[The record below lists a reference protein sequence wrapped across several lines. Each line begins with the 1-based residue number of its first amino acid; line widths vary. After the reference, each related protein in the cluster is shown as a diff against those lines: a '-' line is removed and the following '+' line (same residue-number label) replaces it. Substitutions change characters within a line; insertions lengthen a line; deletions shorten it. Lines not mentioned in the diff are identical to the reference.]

1 MDVKIKKSAKIIGYL
16 ILTVL
21 MVFSVPCDG
30 RQGQTP
36 EPVLETSSHTVNYND
51 NFKPALRLT
60 AEEKIWL
67 AVYPKDEKSDA
78 SDGEFQKTVGIA
90 PSQNTA
96 YDVTRHKPIKI
107 VYPVV
112 MPPYTFKDDT
122 GRAQGLAVD
131 LLRLWS
137 KKTGIPIRFTSAP
150 WNQGLE
156 MMRNGKADIHAS
168 LYYTEERDAY
178 MDYAAVVA
186 SSKGSIF
193 FHKNI
198 IALSGPED
206 LRAYRVGA
214 VRDSYHEQYVQEH
227 LPKVPLVSYPE
238 FPEMLMAAQKGDIR
252 VFVEDL
258 GATLYRLKQRGLLDE
273 FRYNPA
279 HPLYRNN
286 FWIAVRQGDT
296 ELAQVLKHGMALIS
310 AEERAT
316 IERKWLGTSALKTQD
331 TLFVAMYNDFAP
343 FTFINA
349 AGRPAGFFVDIWQLW
364 AKKTGKKIEF
374 VTGNWIDSLNSL
386 KQGNADIHSG
396 LFYSDARAQWLDYS
410 QPFYETGSCFF
421 YPGKQKGRYKQ
432 DSYAGKKVGVIKG
445 SYHEEHLRK
454 EHPTVDVILFKSM
467 EKMLRAV
474 LNGEISACM
483 TEYSS
488 VRHLINRLGL
498 SGVFNADLDI
508 IFTKKFY
515 AGVIKG
521 NTELIAL
528 VDEGFEAIT
537 NHELAEIEKHWVLD
551 PGKRYF
557 KEADG
562 KIHLTESEKAWLKAH
577 PDIQLGYTDIFEP
590 EVILNPDGSY
600 SGMLVDFLDA
610 LNTKLGTDI
619 GLRINSIPK
628 ILEQAKTKE
637 VDGILNIHPEYADSL
652 GLLKTQAFWPG
663 YPTVFSGRNTY
674 FEGPDDFRGKR
685 VAIIDKVYFSEK
697 LMRQYGKQ
705 ATILKVDNALEGLQ
719 SVAKGDVDF
728 FLGVSLNSYFI
739 TKYQLLDVV
748 PTYIF
753 LDYPEKFG
761 IAIRPDWPQLV
772 SILNKGIS
780 SFSEEEIGTIV
791 AKWVQFPQQKKM
803 FELTAEEKAWLSQ
816 NHTVRVRVADY
827 PPFIIVRKD
836 KKPAGMSMDYLNL
849 IADRTGI
856 KFKYVFETLSRQ
868 EALEGLKQRQGP
880 DLIQCM
886 IRTPDRESY
895 ILFSNEFI
903 KTPRVIFT
911 RIKGKFVGGIED
923 LSGLTVAVQRGTV
936 VQQEIERKFPA
947 VNLLLFDSDLSAL
960 KAVSTDRADAYIGN
974 QILGVYLILK
984 NGWTNLKVAA
994 PASMRDHS
1002 FSYGSRK
1009 DWPELSS
1016 IINKGLDTIA
1026 PDEKMAI
1033 RNKYLSIRYEYGISG
1048 AVVLKW
1054 VLGVAGGGLGI
1065 VFFFLFWNRSLAIKV
1080 RERTAELERSNKTL
1094 AVEVA
1099 ERNKAEKSLLESR
1112 DYLKNLTDSM
1122 PDAVFS
1128 IKLPERIIE
1137 WANDTFKTL
1146 GYEPDEC
1153 VGRITDFLY
1162 PSRDEF
1168 IAFGDKMARAITDGQ
1183 EVFCTEQNMVNKSDD
1198 VFPAEITL
1206 SFFKTKGDIA
1216 KVTAIVRNIA
1226 ERKHKEQQ
1234 LQEYQGRLKA
1244 LAAQLTLVE
1253 EKERRRIAADL
1264 HDQIGQSLVLAR
1276 MQIASAKKS
1285 ATDAGLTAK
1294 LDDISENL
1302 REAVHDTRHLMF
1314 ELSSPTM
1321 HSIGLRAAIS
1331 EWLEDQIEKRYGIKT
1346 EFFDNIDG
1354 GQAKV
1359 LDENVRAILFRNVR
1373 ELLVNVVKHA
1383 QASQVSIL
1391 MEHTNDALKIVVQD
1405 DGIGFDSRELSQT
1418 EGVKGGFGLFSIEER
1433 MSDLGGA
1440 LEIVS
1445 QPKGCKA
1452 ILTVPLRSDDDG
1464 VERK

>member
-1 MDVKIKKSAKIIGYL
+1 MKNLVSNLLFFMMLLSCIMSKPLLAQEKSSQSERIFIGQRA
-16 ILTVL
+16 
-21 MVFSVPCDG
+21 S
-30 RQGQTP
+30 
-36 EPVLETSSHTVNYND
+36 
-51 NFKPALRLT
+51 
-60 AEEKIWL
+60 
-67 AVYPKDEKSDA
+67 DEKSDA
-78 SDGEFQKTVGIA
+78 GVGKFHQAVEIA
-90 PSQNTA
+90 PSQHAT
-96 YDVTRHKPIKI
+96 YDVTGEKPITI

-156 MMRNGKADIHAS
+156 MMRDGKADIHAS

-186 SSKGSIF
+186 SSAGSIF
-193 FHKNI
+193 YHKNI
-198 IALSGPED
+198 IDIGGSED

-214 VRDSYHEQYVQEH
+214 VRGGYHEQYVQEH

-252 VFVEDL
+252 VFIEDV
-258 GATLYRLKQRGLLDE
+258 GATIYRLKQRGLLDK
-273 FRYNPA
+273 FRYDPA

-296 ELAQVLKHGMALIS
+296 KLAQALKHGMALITP
-310 AEERAT
+310 EERAT
-316 IERKWLGTSALKTQD
+316 IERKWMGTSALKTQD

-349 AGRPAGFFVDIWQLW
+349 EGRPAGLFVDIWQLW

-374 VTGNWIDSLNSL
+374 VAGNWKDSLNSL

-396 LFYSDARAQWLDYS
+396 LFYSDARAQWLNYS

-421 YPGKQKGRYKQ
+421 YPGKQKEQYKQ

-454 EHPTVDVILFKSM
+454 EHPTVDVILFESM
-467 EKMLRAV
+467 EKMLRAL
-474 LNGEISACM
+474 LNGEISACL

-488 VRHLINRLGL
+488 ATDLINRLGL
-498 SGVFNADLDI
+498 SGMFNADPDI
-508 IFTKKFY
+508 LFTKNFY

-521 NTELIAL
+521 NSELLAL

-537 NHELAEIEKHWVLD
+537 NHELAGIEEHWVLD

-590 EVILNPDGSY
+590 EVIVNPNGSY

-619 GLRINSIPK
+619 GLRIDSIPK
-628 ILEQAKTKE
+628 IFEEAKTKE

-652 GLLKTQAFWPG
+652 GLLKTRGHWPG
-663 YPTVFSGRNTY
+663 YPTVFARRNAY
-674 FEGPDDFRGKR
+674 FDGPDDFRGKR

-705 ATILKVDNALEGLQ
+705 ATILKVDNALEGLR
-719 SVAKGDVDF
+719 SVSKGDADF
-728 FLGVSLNSYFI
+728 FLGASFNSYFI
-739 TKYQLLDVV
+739 TKYQLLDVF

-780 SFSEEEIGTIV
+780 SFSEEEIGAIV
-791 AKWVQFPQQKKM
+791 AKWVHLPQQKEM
-803 FELTAEEKAWLSQ
+803 IELTAEEKAWLDKH
-816 NHTVRVRVADY
+816 HTIRVSFWQH
-827 PPFIIVRKD
+827 PPFFYSKD
-836 KKPAGMSMDYLNL
+836 GKVVGIAVDLLNA
-849 IADRTGI
+849 ISKNTGI
-856 KFKYVFETLSRQ
+856 KFQIKNRLDRFSDVLK
-868 EALEGLKQRQGP
+868 GLKEHEGP
-880 DLIQCM
+880 DLVGALM
-886 IRTPDRESY
+886 PTTERENSIRFTIPYFNS
-895 ILFSNEFI
+895 
-903 KTPRVIFT
+903 PRFIFT
-911 RIKGKFVGGIED
+911 RDDAPFVSSIES
-923 LSGLTVAVQRGTV
+923 LSGKKIAVVKDYVVHRNLVEKYPGIDLLISDTSEEALRAVSMGEAFAFIGDLVATPEMINEFGL
-936 VQQEIERKFPA
+936 
-947 VNLLLFDSDLSAL
+947 NNL
-960 KAVSTDRADAYIGN
+960 KAACPSGLPDHPLAIGIRN
-974 QILGVYLILK
+974 
-984 NGWTNLKVAA
+984 
-994 PASMRDHS
+994 
-1002 FSYGSRK
+1002 
-1009 DWPELSS
+1009 DWPELRDILNKALDAIPAAEKAA
-1016 IINKGLDTIA
+1016 IINKWSTVRVEHG
-1026 PDEKMAI
+1026 I
-1033 RNKYLSIRYEYGISG
+1033 RR
-1048 AVVLKW
+1048 ADVLKW
-1054 VLGVAGGGLGI
+1054 ILVVGGSASGI
-1065 VFFFLFWNRSLAIKV
+1065 VLLFLFWNRTLAKRV
-1080 RERTAELERSNKTL
+1080 KERTSELSRSHKLLEDEVDERT
-1094 AVEVA
+1094 
-1099 ERNKAEKSLLESR
+1099 KAEELLRESR

-1122 PDAVFS
+1122 PDAIFS

-1137 WANDTFKTL
+1137 WANDTFRTL

-1153 VGRITDFLY
+1153 VGRTTDFLY

-1183 EVFCTEQNMVNKSDD
+1183 EVFCTEQNMVNKSGD

-1206 SFFKTKGDIA
+1206 SFFKTKGDVVR
-1216 KVTAIVRNIA
+1216 VTAIVRNIA
-1226 ERKHKEQQ
+1226 ERKQKEQQ

-1276 MQIASAKKS
+1276 MQIVSAKKS

-1294 LDDISENL
+1294 LDDISETL

-1331 EWLEDQIEKRYGIKT
+1331 EWLEEEMGKRYNLKT
-1346 EFFDNIDG
+1346 KFIDKIDE

-1418 EGVKGGFGLFSIEER
+1418 GGITGGFGLFSIEER
-1433 MSDLGGA
+1433 MSDLGGV
-1440 LEIVS
+1440 LEIQS
-1445 QPKGCKA
+1445 QPGKGCKA

-1464 VERK
+1464 VERN